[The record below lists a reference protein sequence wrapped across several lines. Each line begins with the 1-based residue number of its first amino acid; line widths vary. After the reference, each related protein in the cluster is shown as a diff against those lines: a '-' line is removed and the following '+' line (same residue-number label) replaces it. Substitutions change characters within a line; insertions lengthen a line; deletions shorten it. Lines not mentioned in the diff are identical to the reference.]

1 MAGQPFNPRELFRG
15 VFVPSAILRCKDLS
29 LTSKIVYACLA
40 QHANENG
47 EFFPNTETIADEVG
61 STKPT
66 IIKAIKQLE
75 EKGFI
80 KVVRPNERNKPNS
93 YQFLWHPTFDSVNPQ
108 LRNFT
113 TDEDSRLK
121 NFTTDENSRLKN
133 LTTPWLKNFTT
144 EQPRGKETLLQQA
157 KGEIDES
164 SKINGFNESAG
175 GQSGNVDVSG
185 DLNNKDLDLHDLNN
199 KDLDLHD
206 LHVIPLDPDQELI
219 KNNILSSRT
228 KRKPKIYTEDNTY
241 YKMAKYF
248 YDRVTAVARELGLEH
263 LTIKANLQSW
273 ADDMRKMVEIDGVD
287 KRLAKEVMDWVTTD
301 PFWQRNVLS
310 AKKLREKF
318 SELAI
323 KMRADKQAQK
333 HKVVPINRRKEK
345 DEERID
351 KEIAWRN
358 KEIAFQKWVMAGN
371 DPNAFDWS

>member
-1 MAGQPFNPRELFRG
+1 MDGQPFNPCELFRG

-47 EFFPNTETIADEVG
+47 EFFPNTETIADDVG

-185 DLNNKDLDLHDLNN
+185 DLNNKDLYIHDLNN
-199 KDLDLHD
+199 KDLDLND
-206 LHVIPLDPDQELI
+206 LHDQELI

-248 YDRVTAVARELGLEH
+248 YDRVTAVAKEEGLEH
-263 LTIKANLQSW
+263 LTIRANLQKW
-273 ADDMRKMVEIDGVD
+273 ADEMRKLVEIDGVD
-287 KRLAKEVMDWVTTD
+287 KRLAKEVMDWVTED
-301 PFWQRNVLS
+301 PFWRTNVLS
-310 AKKLREKF
+310 ADKLRKKF

-323 KMRADKQAQK
+323 KMRAARRRDQ
-333 HKVVPINRRKEK
+333 KVVPLSRRKEQDADRLDK
-345 DEERID
+345 AKQFRD
-351 KEIAWRN
+351 KEI
-358 KEIAFQKWVMAGN
+358 EFQRWVMAGN